1 MSAKQFIDKLEKL
14 ALLSPDIL
22 EELRRQVQDSKA
34 RITAGTLARLLVD
47 NGHLTKFQATK
58 LISDMSKDAPDRRTA
73 EAKQSSDDDLLDL
86 APEAPVVNKAV
97 ILDDDDND
105 DGGSEVEVVAVPA
118 EDDEVVAVEV
128 VDDDEVVAVEVVGDD
143 DEVVAV
149 EVVDEA
155 ADSAEASAAVESRPK
170 RSSKRITK
178 IESSGTKR
186 PKEVSSKKKP
196 RRPLN
201 PPSRPGDN
209 PWESHRILSVG
220 VVLGLLLVFAG
231 ALAYY
236 FFRGNAEQLLAD
248 ANDAYKPNNYEV
260 ALKKYESFVSKFSTH
275 EEASM
280 ARVRVGMCK
289 IRKDIES
296 LPNPIE
302 ALKTAEAVLPTLV
315 KEPGLASE
323 RGDVAGALVA
333 LAQKFNARADNAKD
347 TAGKKQLM
355 GEMKRLDALLAD
367 TQYVGNSARDQFGV
381 ALKSIEEDTRRIERD
396 IAREEDLATSLV
408 QIDEKLK
415 ENRTS
420 EAYLVRSNL
429 LSRFPQLER
438 DPSIIQRV
446 QEAARIQQTLVTPD
460 IPEIKVS
467 PTAPPAPSTK
477 AVTLVNRAGS
487 DAAALA
493 GRVICV
499 AVKGTV
505 YGLDG
510 QTGNVKWRYFVGRD
524 MVDDPVA
531 VNDSRD
537 SDVIVLRPEVGH
549 LTRLEGATGKVKWFC
564 ELGGP
569 ALAPRIDG
577 DDMLVSLKSGTL
589 LNIEPQT
596 GQIKWAAHTPQ
607 PLQVTPIINGEKEHV
622 YVPANH
628 QNMYVLSRQDG
639 RCKEVFYVGHR
650 EGGIAVPPIHLL
662 GQLFIFENRTTEKCV
677 VRILKTGDNGAN
689 ITADQ
694 EPVEMDGNI
703 VTMPLVDRRKLVV
716 ITDRGQIK
724 VFDIEPSAEK
734 NRVSVLASEVGGESR
749 PMTTW
754 GVTEDDRL
762 WMTNFRFTRWDVQV
776 STGKLVRPWILDDG
790 DEFVGPPLKFDDTI
804 VHRRIPRGNRG
815 VRVTAAKADSGA
827 VQWAVDLGVPVVMLA
842 SPAQGRFDAVIA
854 SGAQFAIDPSQL
866 LINRAEFNVDS
877 FKPGMNYSNPRTL
890 ANGFTSMQNLT
901 TANRFMTYAANP
913 SGPKIKNAGAS
924 FAAKATTAPGAV
936 GNGLAVGLDNGQLMV
951 IDPLTGT
958 TLAKPFQPP
967 VEPGKKHVWNEPVYL
982 DEAKA
987 LFATDSR
994 RKLYRLGVGESLRA
1008 LSDVD
1013 LDGTPMGPAA
1023 LIGKQVAI
1031 VVSTQTSESLL
1042 AFDSATLAK
1051 AGTTLLDGRWQAGPF
1066 RISPDL
1072 VLVQTDRKLQAFG
1085 EGGKKAWELAFP
1097 KVRLAAP
1104 PALQPN
1110 GIAIA
1115 ATNGQVWLIDT
1126 SNGSVQL
1133 ERSVDQPLS
1142 AAPLVIAG
1150 GMLLGTDEGS
1160 VLLLPKSE
1168 TPVSTKG
1175 PQ

>member
-14 ALLSPDIL
+14 GLLSPDIL
-22 EELRRQVQDSKA
+22 EELRRQVDDSKA

-58 LISDMSKDAPDRRTA
+58 LISDMSKDAPD
-73 EAKQSSDDDLLDL
+73 KQAAGSRSTVEEDLLDL
-86 APEAPVVNKAV
+86 APEAPQAHKAQ
-97 ILDDDDND
+97 ILEDDDGMVAASVAD
-105 DGGSEVEVVAVPA
+105 DDIVAVELVSD
-118 EDDEVVAVEV
+118 EDDVVAVEV
-128 VDDDEVVAVEVVGDD
+128 VE
-143 DEVVAV
+143 
-149 EVVDEA
+149 EA
-155 ADSAEASAAVESRPK
+155 GPVSESEAPKK
-170 RSSKRITK
+170 RSAKRITK
-178 IESSGTKR
+178 IESTGTKR
-186 PKEVSSKKKP
+186 PKQPAKTKP

-209 PWESHRILSVG
+209 PWESHRILTVG
-220 VVLGLLLVFAG
+220 VVLGLLVVFAL
-231 ALAYY
+231 ALGYY
-236 FFRGNAEQLLAD
+236 FFRGNAETMLAA

-260 ALKKYESFVSKFSTH
+260 ALKKYESFVESFPTH

-289 IRKDIES
+289 IRKDVES
-296 LPNPIE
+296 LPNPLE
-302 ALKTAEAVLPTLV
+302 ALKTAETVLPTLV

-333 LAQKFNARADNAKD
+333 LAQKFNSRADNAKD
-347 TAGKKQLM
+347 TAGKKVLM
-355 GEMKRLDALLAD
+355 NEMGRLNALLSD

-381 ALKSIEEDTRRIERD
+381 ALKAIEEDTRRIERD
-396 IAREEDLATSLV
+396 IAREEDLASALV

-420 EAYLVRSNL
+420 EAYLVRSGL
-429 LSRFPQLER
+429 LSRFPQLEK
-438 DPSIIQRV
+438 DPSIVQRV
-446 QEAARIQQTLVTPD
+446 QEAAKIQQTLVTPD

-467 PTAPPAPSTK
+467 PVAPPAPSTK
-477 AVTLVNRAGS
+477 AVSLVNRAGS
-487 DAAALA
+487 DATALA

-499 AVKGTV
+499 AAKGTV

-510 QTGNVKWRYFVGRD
+510 QTGSVKWRYFVGRD
-524 MVDDPVA
+524 MVDDPLPVG
-531 VNDSRD
+531 DSRE
-537 SDVIVLRPEVGH
+537 SDVIVLRPELGQ

-577 DDMLVSLKSGTL
+577 EDMLVSLKSGTL

-607 PLQVTPIINGEKEHV
+607 PLQVTPIINGEKAHV

-650 EGGIAVPPIHLL
+650 EGGIAVPPVHLL
-662 GQLFIFENRTTEKCV
+662 GQLFIFENRTAEKSV
-677 VRILKTGDNGAN
+677 VRIMTTDDTGAN
-689 ITADQ
+689 ITFGQ
-694 EPVEMDGNI
+694 EPVEMEGNI
-703 VTMPLVDRRKLVV
+703 VTSPLVDGRKLVV
-716 ITDRGQIK
+716 LTDRGQIK
-724 VFDIEPSAEK
+724 VFDVQPSDEK
-734 NRVSVLASEVGGESR
+734 NKVSVLASEVGSETR
-749 PMTTW
+749 PMMTW
-754 GVTEDDRL
+754 GVSENNQL
-762 WMTNFRFTRWDVQV
+762 WMTNFSFTRWDVQV
-776 STGKLVRPWILDDG
+776 STGKLIRQWTLNPA
-790 DEFVGPPLKFDDTI
+790 DEFVGPPQKFDDTI
-804 VHRRIPRGNRG
+804 VHRSIPRGNRG
-815 VRVTAAKADSGA
+815 IRVTAAKADTGA

-854 SGAQFAIDPSQL
+854 SGAQFAIDPSQAF
-866 LINRAEFNVDS
+866 INKAESNVDS
-877 FKPGMNYSNPRTL
+877 FKAGMNYSNPRTL
-890 ANGFTSMQNLT
+890 ANGFISMQNLT
-901 TANRFMTYAANP
+901 TGNRFLTYAPTP
-913 SGPKIKNAGAS
+913 SGNKIKNGGAS
-924 FAAKATTAPGAV
+924 FAAKPTTPPAV
-936 GNGLAVGLDNGQLMV
+936 VDNGLAVGLDNGQLLV
-951 IDPLTGT
+951 IDPLTGS

-967 VEPGKKHVWNEPVYL
+967 VEPGKKHSWNEPVYNK
-982 DEAKA
+982 EVKA

-994 RKLYRLGVGESLRA
+994 RKLYRLGVGDSLRV
-1008 LSDVD
+1008 LSDID
-1013 LDGTPMGPAA
+1013 LEGTPMGPAA
-1023 LIGKQVAI
+1023 LVGNQVAI
-1031 VVSTQTSESLL
+1031 VLSNQTAESLL
-1042 AFDSATLAK
+1042 VFDSATLSK
-1051 AGTTLLDGRWQAGPF
+1051 EGTTLLDGRWQAGPF
-1066 RISPDL
+1066 TISPGL

-1085 EGGKKAWELAFP
+1085 EGGKKAWEMPFP

-1104 PALQPN
+1104 PSFQPN
-1110 GIAIA
+1110 GIAVA
-1115 ATNGQVWLIDT
+1115 ATSGQVWLIDAT
-1126 SNGSVQL
+1126 NGSVQT

>member
-1 MSAKQFIDKLEKL
+1 MSAKQFIDKLEML
-14 ALLSPDIL
+14 GLLSPDIL
-22 EELRRQVQDSKA
+22 EELRRQVEESKA

-58 LISDMSKDAPDRRTA
+58 LISDMSQDAPDRHS
-73 EAKQSSDDDLLDL
+73 KSSKATVDDDLLDL
-86 APEAPVVNKAV
+86 APEAKQANKAV
-97 ILDDDDND
+97 ILDDDDDVVVEVSPD
-105 DGGSEVEVVAVPA
+105 DDDVMAVEVV
-118 EDDEVVAVEV
+118 DDDVVAVEV
-128 VDDDEVVAVEVVGDD
+128 VDDETAGQ
-143 DEVVAV
+143 AK
-149 EVVDEA
+149 
-155 ADSAEASAAVESRPK
+155 PK
-170 RSSKRITK
+170 RSGKRITK
-178 IESSGTKR
+178 IESTGAKR
-186 PKEVSSKKKP
+186 PKQAPSKSRSK
-196 RRPLN
+196 RPLN

-209 PWESHRILSVG
+209 PWESHRILTVG

-231 ALAYY
+231 ALMYY

-275 EEASM
+275 EDASL

-302 ALKTAEAVLPTLV
+302 ALKTAETVLPTLV

-323 RGDVAGALVA
+323 RGDVAGALVG
-333 LAQKFNARADNAKD
+333 LAQKFNSRADNAKD
-347 TAGKKQLM
+347 TAGKQALM
-355 GEMKRLDALLAD
+355 TEMKRLDALLAD

-381 ALKSIEEDTRRIERD
+381 ALKAIEEDTRRIERD
-396 IAREEDLATSLV
+396 IAREDDLASSLV
-408 QIDEKLK
+408 KIDEKLK

-420 EAYLVRSNL
+420 EAYLVRSEL

-467 PTAPPAPSTK
+467 PNAPPVPSTK
-477 AVTLVNRAGS
+477 AVALINRAGN

-499 AVKGTV
+499 AAKGTV

-524 MVDDPVA
+524 MVDDPVP
-531 VNDSRD
+531 VSDSRE
-537 SDVIVLRPEVGH
+537 SDVIVLRPEVGQ

-577 DDMLVSLKSGTL
+577 EDMLISLKSGTL

-607 PLQVTPIINGEKEHV
+607 PLQVTPVVNMEKTHV

-662 GQLFIFENRTTEKCV
+662 GQLFIFENRTAEKSV
-677 VRILKTGDNGAN
+677 VRILNTDDTGAN
-689 ITADQ
+689 LTFGQ
-694 EPVEMDGNI
+694 EPVELDGNI
-703 VTMPLVDRRKLVV
+703 VTMPLVDGRKLVV

-724 VFDIEPSAEK
+724 VFDVEQSNEK
-734 NRVSVLASEVGGESR
+734 NKVSILASEVGGEAR
-749 PMTTW
+749 PTMTW
-754 GVTEDDRL
+754 GVTESDRL
-762 WMTNFRFTRWDVQV
+762 WITSLAFTRWDVQV
-776 STGKLVRPWILDDG
+776 SKGSLVRQWPLEVG
-790 DEFVGPPLKFDDTI
+790 DQFVGPPLKFDDTI
-804 VHRRIPRGNRG
+804 IHRRIPRGNRG
-815 VRVTAAKADSGA
+815 IRVTAAKAETGA

-842 SPAQGRFDAVIA
+842 TPAQGRFDAVLA
-854 SGAQFAIDPSQL
+854 TGAQFAVDPSQSS
-866 LINRAEFNVDS
+866 INRAEFNVDS
-877 FKPGMNYSNPRTL
+877 FKPGMNYNYPRML
-890 ANGFTSMQNLT
+890 ASGFISMQNQT
-901 TANRFMTYAANP
+901 TGNRFLTYAANP
-913 SGPKIKNAGAS
+913 SGNKIKNGAAS
-924 FAAKATTAPGAV
+924 FAAKPTAPPAPV
-936 GNGLAVGLDNGQLMV
+936 GNGLAIGLDNGQLLV
-951 IDPLTGT
+951 IDPLTGAT
-958 TLAKPFQPP
+958 MAKPFQPP
-967 VEPGKKHVWNEPVYL
+967 VEPGKKHKWNEAVYL
-982 DEAKA
+982 EDSKA

-994 RKLYRLGVGESLRA
+994 RKLYRLGVGDSLRA

-1013 LDGTPMGPAA
+1013 LEGEPMGPAA
-1023 LIGKQVAI
+1023 VVGKQVA
-1031 VVSTQTSESLL
+1031 VVLSNQTAESILV
-1042 AFDSATLAK
+1042 FDNATLAK
-1051 AGTTLLDGRWQAGPF
+1051 GGKTLLDGRWQAGPF
-1066 RISPDL
+1066 SVSPDL
-1072 VLVQTDRKLQAFG
+1072 VMVQTDRKLQAFG
-1085 EGGKKAWELAFP
+1085 EDGKKAWEMPFP

-1104 PALQPN
+1104 PAVQPN

-1115 ATNGQVWLIDT
+1115 ATNGQVWLIDP
-1126 SNGSVQL
+1126 SNGTVQT

-1150 GMLLGTDEGS
+1150 GMLLGTDEGT